1 MTLLKSGIAG
11 FLVILGC
18 GSVAAAGTSLF
29 TGALRRYARRWN
41 LLDRPLEKRK
51 THTEPV
57 ATAGGIAIAGG
68 VILGVIVLHL
78 GEKPVSAI
86 ALPFFWAGAVMML
99 GTGLW
104 DDIHGMDAK
113 GKFLLQVIAA
123 YLLLHAGFHIEVGEF
138 SFASEN
144 GFERALYSIP
154 LSVIWVVGI
163 VNAVNLTDGTDGLA
177 AGVLAIAFLACATL
191 YGLKGQI
198 ALMGFGVVG
207 AGALVGFLPYNF
219 KPASIFMGDSGSL
232 FLGYLISAYTL
243 QSPLHSDPYLALLI
257 LPFLLGIPVLDTGA
271 AIFRRL
277 TSKGRNVFAPDTG
290 HIHHRLV
297 ANGSEKRAAL
307 TLYAAQGWFG
317 SAAILMGTLPPAWGY
332 AIAVGTM
339 VISVGWIWQL
349 GCLQPISSGQET
361 VEQDAATTPA
371 RANVAL
377 NRPGDGL
384 KKIRGEISEE
394 TRNVPTS
401 EGRIE
406 R

>member
-1 MTLLKSGIAG
+1 MTLLESSIAG
-11 FLVILGC
+11 FLVVLGC
-18 GSVAAAGTSLF
+18 GFVAAAGTSLF
-29 TGALRRYARRWN
+29 TKVLRRYARQWN
-41 LLDRPLEKRK
+41 LLDRPLEGRK
-51 THTEPV
+51 IHTEPV

-68 VILGVIVLHL
+68 VILGVVVLHL
-78 GEKPVSAI
+78 GERPVSAT
-86 ALPFFWAGAVMML
+86 ALPLFWAGAVVVL

-104 DDIHGMDAK
+104 DDIYGMDPK

-138 SFASEN
+138 SFAWES

-163 VNAVNLTDGTDGLA
+163 INAVNLTDGTDGLA

-191 YGLKGQI
+191 YGLKGHI
-198 ALMGFGVVG
+198 ALMGFGVVV

-219 KPASIFMGDSGSL
+219 EPASIFMGDSGSL
-232 FLGYLISAYTL
+232 FLGYLISAYAL

-257 LPFLLGIPVLDTGA
+257 LPFLLGIPVLDTGT
-271 AIFRRL
+271 AILRRL
-277 TSKGRNVFAPDTG
+277 TSEERNVFAPDTG

-307 TLYAAQGWFG
+307 TLYAAEGWFG

-332 AIAVGTM
+332 TIAVGTM

-349 GCLQPISSGQET
+349 GCLQPISSEEET
-361 VEQDAATTPA
+361 VEQDTTVAPA

-377 NRPGDGL
+377 SRPDDSL
-384 KKIRGEISEE
+384 KKIQGEASRE
-394 TRNVPTS
+394 TRNVPTP
-401 EGRIE
+401 EGRTE